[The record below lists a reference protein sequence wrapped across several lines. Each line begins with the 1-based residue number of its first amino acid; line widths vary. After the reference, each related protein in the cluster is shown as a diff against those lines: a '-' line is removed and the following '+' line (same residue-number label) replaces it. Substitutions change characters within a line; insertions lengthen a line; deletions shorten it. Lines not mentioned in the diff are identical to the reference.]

1 MCLQEKKL
9 KEIFKPEIIE
19 FLKNNK
25 DQITPELL
33 EEIRSFG
40 NPGKHLALEILDIA
54 KDEDNYY
61 LDAFGNRISFDG
73 NRGLKKAYTKIN
85 LFPIHIHEIQRCSDD
100 IHYFKD
106 NYIKIKTPKGVN
118 FPDLREY
125 QNEFIELILPDEHE
139 NIAGKMG
146 RQSGKS
152 VSTGIYLSW
161 MYSFNKELNIGIVGN
176 KGAQAR
182 EFLNTTKNMLLE
194 IPIWMQQGTTVW
206 NKGSIENESKMRI
219 LTDVP
224 SSDAFRGFTIS
235 CLTGDSPVEVYDKID
250 KSYKLISLEEIYSKL
265 DNEFNNRYLI
275 KTQDGYKNFLGV
287 RRTINTGIILK
298 LNDFTEVK
306 CTKNHQILVGKSSS
320 GKIFRK
326 AENLKIN
333 HKIKGKIIT
342 NIILDDGEKYYYDP
356 VEVQDCNSY
365 ISNDITH
372 HNCLVVDEAAFI
384 RSNRW
389 LEFIDSIMPSQSG
402 LAWKKNIIIS
412 TMKGMNH
419 WYEITKSA
427 SNNKIIEASGD
438 KLVELKNKKYCL
450 LKDYNSDYEKII
462 YVDISKIDQKT
473 INESLKERLFKE
485 IEIIDDENY
494 KIILTIGTNGFVLY
508 DLDWQRVPRFNS
520 KGALMTPEEFK
531 EQTIAKNGI
540 LYFNQNYANEA
551 IGSSHTLISSEKLK
565 EFTSKEPLE
574 IRDGKLK
581 IYAYPEKGHQ
591 YICAVDP
598 AKDGQDA
605 FAAQIID
612 ITGFKFKQVASAQLQ
627 IDYLLMPEYINDWCE
642 YYNLPYLIIENNEG
656 AGQSI
661 ADQMK
666 NDYDY
671 DNLHYD
677 KNDNSNSTNLT
688 KGRKKYPGFRTSSK
702 SRKLILQTM
711 KLFIEN
717 NNLEIND
724 KETIKEFFTFILLNN
739 KYQAD
744 ENCHDD
750 MIMSL
755 ALIFAPFC
763 NAKNFDDMKDLIK
776 NLYSEEVEGTET
788 DKSSFTEYLNIG
800 SFDDGTNIDEEYMPK
815 STWNGYNME
824 PDGFY

>member
-1 MCLQEKKL
+1 MVDQKEKLL
-9 KEIFKPEIIE
+9 KDIFKPETIE

-33 EEIRSFG
+33 SEIRSFG
-40 NPGKHLALEILDIA
+40 NPGKHLALEILDIN

-61 LDAFGNRISFDG
+61 LDSFGNRISFDG
-73 NRGLKKAYTKIN
+73 NRGLKKAYTKID
-85 LFPIHIHEIQRCSDD
+85 LSPIHIYEIEKCAED

-106 NYIKIKTPKGVN
+106 NYIKIKTPLGIN
-118 FPDLREY
+118 FPDIREY
-125 QNEFIELILPDEHE
+125 QNDFINLILPDEHE

-235 CLTGDSPVEVYDKID
+235 
-250 KSYKLISLEEIYSKL
+250 
-265 DNEFNNRYLI
+265 
-275 KTQDGYKNFLGV
+275 
-287 RRTINTGIILK
+287 
-298 LNDFTEVK
+298 
-306 CTKNHQILVGKSSS
+306 ILV
-320 GKIFRK
+320 
-326 AENLKIN
+326 
-333 HKIKGKIIT
+333 
-342 NIILDDGEKYYYDP
+342 
-356 VEVQDCNSY
+356 C
-365 ISNDITH
+365 
-372 HNCLVVDEAAFI
+372 DEAAFI
-384 RSNRW
+384 RSSRW
-389 LEFIDSIMPSQSG
+389 DEFIDSIMPSQSG

-427 SNNKIIEASGD
+427 GTNKIIETTGD

-450 LKDYNSDYEKII
+450 LKHYNEDYNNII
-462 YVDISKIDQKT
+462 YEDVSKYDQKT
-473 INESLKERLFKE
+473 LNESLKEQIFKN
-485 IEIIDDENY
+485 IEVLEDNIY
-494 KIILTIGTNGFVLY
+494 KITLTIGINGFVLY
-508 DLDWQRVPRFNS
+508 ELDWRDVPRFNS
-520 KGALMTPEEFK
+520 KGLLMTPEEFQ

-551 IGSSHTLISSEKLK
+551 IGSSHTLISSDKLK
-565 EFTSKEPLE
+565 EFETKEPEE

-581 IYAYPEKGHQ
+581 IYHYPKPGHK
-591 YICAVDP
+591 YIMAVDA
-598 AKDGQDA
+598 AKDGNDA
-605 FAAQIID
+605 FAVQIID
-612 ITGFKFKQVASAQLQ
+612 ITDFKFIQVATAQLQ

-666 NDYDY
+666 NDYEY
-671 DNLHYD
+671 ENLHYD
-677 KNDNSNSTNLT
+677 KNEASNSTNLS
-688 KGRKKYPGFRTSSK
+688 KGRKKYPGFRTSQK

-717 NNLEIND
+717 NNLVIND
-724 KETIKEFFTFILLNN
+724 RATIKEFFTFILINN

-763 NAKNFDDMKDLIK
+763 NNKNFDDMKELIK
-776 NLYSEEVEGTET
+776 NLYSAEPEGTESE
-788 DKSSFTEYLNIG
+788 KSSFTEYLNFG
-800 SFDDGTNIDEEYMPK
+800 SFDDGTDIEIVYQSNN
-815 STWNGYNME
+815 TWNGYNLE

>member
-1 MCLQEKKL
+1 MSYTKQEKKL
-9 KEIFKPEIIE
+9 KEIFNNEIIE

-25 DQITPELL
+25 EHITPELL
-33 EEIRSFG
+33 SEIRSFG
-40 NPGKHLALEILDIA
+40 NPGKHLALEILDIN

-61 LDAFGNRISFDG
+61 LDSFGNRISFDG
-73 NRGLKKAYTKIN
+73 NRGLKKAYTKID
-85 LFPIHIHEIQRCSDD
+85 LSPIHIYEIEKCAED

-106 NYIKIKTPKGVN
+106 NYIKIKTPLGIN
-118 FPDLREY
+118 FPDIREY
-125 QNEFIELILPDEHE
+125 QNDFINLILPDEHE

-235 CLTGDSPVEVYDKID
+235 
-250 KSYKLISLEEIYSKL
+250 
-265 DNEFNNRYLI
+265 
-275 KTQDGYKNFLGV
+275 
-287 RRTINTGIILK
+287 
-298 LNDFTEVK
+298 
-306 CTKNHQILVGKSSS
+306 ILV
-320 GKIFRK
+320 
-326 AENLKIN
+326 
-333 HKIKGKIIT
+333 
-342 NIILDDGEKYYYDP
+342 
-356 VEVQDCNSY
+356 C
-365 ISNDITH
+365 
-372 HNCLVVDEAAFI
+372 DEAAFI
-384 RSNRW
+384 RSSRW
-389 LEFIDSIMPSQSG
+389 DEFIDSIMPSQSG

-427 SNNKIIEASGD
+427 GTNKIIETTGD

-450 LKDYNSDYEKII
+450 LKHYNADYNNII
-462 YVDISKIDQKT
+462 YEDGSKYDQKT
-473 INESLKERLFKE
+473 LNESLKEQIFKN
-485 IEIIDDENY
+485 IEFLEDNIY
-494 KIILTIGTNGFVLY
+494 KITLTIGINGFVLY
-508 DLDWQRVPRFNS
+508 ELDWRDVPRFNS
-520 KGALMTPEEFK
+520 KGLLMTPEEFQ

-565 EFTSKEPLE
+565 QFQTEEPLE
-574 IRDGKLK
+574 KRDGKLN
-581 IYAYPEKGHQ
+581 IYAYPEQNHK
-591 YICAVDP
+591 YIMSVDP
-598 AKDGQDA
+598 AKDGNDA
-605 FAAQIID
+605 FAVQIID
-612 ITGFKFKQVASAQLQ
+612 ITEFKFKQVATAQLQ
-627 IDYLLMPEYINDWCE
+627 IDYLLMPEYINDWCQ

-671 DNLHYD
+671 ENLHYD
-677 KNDNSNSTNLT
+677 IDTGSK
-688 KGRKKYPGFRTSSK
+688 KKKKYPGFRTSTR
-702 SRKLILQTM
+702 SRKLILQTL

-717 NNLEIND
+717 NNLQIVDRN
-724 KETIKEFFTFILLNN
+724 TIKEFFTFILINN

-755 ALIFAPFC
+755 ALIFVPFC
-763 NAKNFDDMKDLIK
+763 NSKNFEDMKNLIK
-776 NLYSEEVEGTET
+776 NLYSVEVNDSET
-788 DKSSFTEYLNIG
+788 DKSFTEYLTIG
-800 SFDDGTNIDEEYMPK
+800 SFEDYSDIQENNVEQRLY
-815 STWNGYNME
+815 GYVIE
-824 PDGFY
+824 SDGFY